1 MINRELKICIFGT
14 NMLAY
19 RLAKFLKKNK
29 IITKTLITI
38 SQGKA
43 KKNQISDYDFEKSFF
58 KLKKKIY
65 IVSKFNLDSKE
76 DINYLKREKFDLGL
90 CIGWQRLF
98 SKKILSQFKFGIYGW
113 HGSYLKLPDGAGRSP
128 INWSIRLGK
137 KKIYHHLF
145 KYDHS
150 IDNGDIFEI
159 FKINLK
165 ENEYFKDIKIKIN
178 KHILN
183 SSLRLIKSIQ
193 NKKLVLKRQ
202 IKKNKKIIFP
212 KITFD
217 DCKIISKEMSIK
229 IAYNLIRSASYP
241 FKGAYLSKNSKKI
254 LIIFKSTIK
263 NPGKQ
268 FKKLMTGSLFFY
280 NKFYYLKLKDGFLR
294 IDEYKSI
301 RKKNDISKEIICD

>member
-1 MINRELKICIFGT
+1 MIYKKLKICVFGT

-19 RLAKFLKKNK
+19 ELVKFLKKNK
-29 IITKTLITI
+29 IIAEKIITI
-38 SQGKA
+38 SQNKA
-43 KKNQISDYDFEKSFF
+43 KKSQISDYDFQKSFF
-58 KLKKKIY
+58 KVKKNTY
-65 IVSKFNLDSKE
+65 LVSKFNLNSKK
-76 DINYLKREKFDLGL
+76 DINFLKQEKFDLGL

-98 SKKILSQFKFGIYGW
+98 SKKVLSQFKFGIYGW

-150 IDNGDIFEI
+150 IDNGDIFEL
-159 FKINLK
+159 FKINIK